1 MPLAISARLQ
11 AVCAGKA
18 ETAQWL
24 LRLPDIVHELARDW
38 ALTLGEPFDDAEAT
52 CSWVVR
58 AIRADRSRVVLKIAM
73 PHFEGLH
80 EIAGLRFWSGDPTVR
95 LLESREDI
103 GAMLLERVEPG
114 TSLRELPEPE
124 QDVEIAA
131 LLLRLWR
138 SPPASHPFR
147 TLAEMLAHWTDEA
160 LASRERWRDPGLVE
174 EGLNAFTALSRRRST
189 DVLLATDLHAG
200 NVLRAER
207 RPWLV
212 IDPKP
217 FVGDPAYD
225 ATQHL
230 LNCRKRLLSQ
240 PRDTI
245 RRFADLLHVNFETVR
260 KWTFARLAVESGGEA
275 FTSDV
280 AALARRVGDC

>member
-1 MPLAISARLQ
+1 MPLAISARLE
-11 AVCAGKA
+11 AAGAEKE

-24 LRLPDIVHELARDW
+24 LRLPDVVHELAREW
-38 ALTLGEPFDDAEAT
+38 ALTLGSPFDDAEAT

-58 AIRADRSRVVLKIAM
+58 AIRADGSRVVLKVAM

-95 LLESREDI
+95 LLEAREDL

-114 TSLRELPEPE
+114 TSLRGLPEPE

-138 SPPASHPFR
+138 SPPAPHPFR
-147 TLAEMLAHWTDEA
+147 TLAEMVAHWTDEA
-160 LASRERWRDPGLVE
+160 LAARDRWRDPGLVQ
-174 EGLNAFTALSRRRST
+174 EGLDVLTALSHRRST

-200 NVLRAER
+200 NVLLSDR
-207 RPWLV
+207 RGWLV

-230 LNCRKRLLSQ
+230 LSGRARLLSQ
-240 PRDTI
+240 PRTTI
-245 RRFADLLHVNFETVR
+245 RRFADLLHVDFETVR
-260 KWTFARLAVESGGEA
+260 QWTFARLAVESGGESS
-275 FTSDV
+275 TGDV
-280 AALARRVGDC
+280 AALARRVGAC